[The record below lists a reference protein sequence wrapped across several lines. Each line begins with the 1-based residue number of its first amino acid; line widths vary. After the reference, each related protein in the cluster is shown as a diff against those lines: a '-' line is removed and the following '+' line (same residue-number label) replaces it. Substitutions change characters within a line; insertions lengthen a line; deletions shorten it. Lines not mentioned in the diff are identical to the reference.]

1 MDKITEMPCVT
12 HDTPTLEAEPTA
24 AAPAVTAAA
33 PLRWGAR
40 LGIALA
46 FSLIV
51 GALPVVVH
59 RELRDLSRLR
69 AELAEVRGLN
79 ETMYGRLEDSAARL
93 RALKT
98 PEGASRVMRE
108 KGYLPPGARV
118 YQIEILEDGV
128 DASRRGMVR

>member
-1 MDKITEMPCVT
+1 MIYKENMSDEPRVT
-12 HDTPTLEAEPTA
+12 HDTNAADPIPTPESPSA
-24 AAPAVTAAA
+24 AF
-33 PLRWGAR
+33 RWLAR

-46 FSLIV
+46 FSFVV
-51 GALPVVVH
+51 GALPVMVH
-59 RELRDLSRLR
+59 REIRDLSRLR
-69 AELAEVRGLN
+69 AEVADVRGLN
-79 ETMYGRLEDSAARL
+79 EAMYGRLEDSAARL

-128 DASRRGMVR
+128 DASRRGMER